1 MGSQFTDIQNKIEQ
15 PSYTLLNSRVGITKG
30 TYSLFVWGQNL
41 NNERYLAYGNPDSS
55 FGRQAR
61 IATPRTMGVTLSAKF

>member
-1 MGSQFTDIQNKIEQ
+1 MVWNLIRSCSIKLDNRNT
-15 PSYTLLNSRVGITKG
+15 NSRVGITNG